1 MLVEVVALV
10 ALVKSA
16 LPLVDVLV
24 IVDGGS
30 VALVAVL
37 VPRPVANVRAS
48 LLDKYETLPLTSNL
62 NSLNSWFNQA
72 SV

>member
-1 MLVEVVALV
+1 MLVEVVAV
-10 ALVKSA
+10 VGLVKSA
-16 LPLVDVLV
+16 LPLVDVLA

-37 VPRPVANVRAS
+37 VPQPVANVRAS
-48 LLDKYETLPLTSNL
+48 LLDRYKTLPLTSNL
-62 NSLNSWFNQA
+62 YSLNSWFNQA